1 MSADGGADEWRQMEE
16 ALTRAGQEHVL
27 RPPPPAEKRG
37 SFLRQ
42 LQALDLERLP
52 RMLEASLAG
61 AAAVSERV
69 VEPFPAKALAELPA
83 GEVEAARGAGLEM
96 IARGELAALLLA
108 GGQGTRLGTSAPKG
122 CYDIQ
127 MPSGKSLY
135 QYHAEKILAVR
146 PRAPRAS
153 A

>member
-61 AAAVSERV
+61 AAAVSERSQDRSPKIPRRCMKDNEGSGILV
-69 VEPFPAKALAELPA
+69 FFAPGRIEAEQR
-83 GEVEAARGAGLEM
+83 AR
-96 IARGELAALLLA
+96 
-108 GGQGTRLGTSAPKG
+108 
-122 CYDIQ
+122 
-127 MPSGKSLY
+127 
-135 QYHAEKILAVR
+135 
-146 PRAPRAS
+146 
-153 A
+153 